1 MDEIEALKA
10 YNNIYLEI
18 MMRYKAYIEEKEVL
32 YIADLPKLVT
42 PSDES
47 VIMLAREIQN
57 SFPLYTYDEN
67 FPDAARYAYQYMKG
81 RIADISLPIQI
92 WLTPSQTIK
101 YGAGDIFDKAV
112 ALCSVLIALG
122 NVSSRIVAIV
132 RDSERDFIVYSE
144 FKDHIIGVNIEKG
157 VKEYRDLDS
166 LLKEMGVK
174 ASDETTVYE
183 FNDKMYRDII

>member
-1 MDEIEALKA
+1 
-10 YNNIYLEI
+10 
-18 MMRYKAYIEEKEVL
+18 
-32 YIADLPKLVT
+32 
-42 PSDES
+42 
-47 VIMLAREIQN
+47 
-57 SFPLYTYDEN
+57 
-67 FPDAARYAYQYMKG
+67 
-81 RIADISLPIQI
+81 
-92 WLTPSQTIK
+92 
-101 YGAGDIFDKAV
+101 
-112 ALCSVLIALG
+112 